1 MMKTRANNDPA
12 WTRRMAELED
22 GGEVTVGGLA
32 QEVGMFDVSLTPAPV
47 AKSAFAKLI
56 ELRRRELRLSVEQLA
71 ERAEVDI
78 AELVGIEL
86 SEVDV
91 PELRTVAKLAKVL
104 KLPAQKLVEL
114 SGLATPKNARF
125 AEAVVRF
132 AAKSESI
139 DKLSREEHEALEEFV
154 KFLAES

>member
-1 MMKTRANNDPA
+1 MMKTKANNNPA
-12 WTRRMAELED
+12 WIRRMAELED
-22 GGEVTVGGLA
+22 GCDMTVGGLA
-32 QEVGMFDVSLTPAPV
+32 QEAGLFNVSVTPAQV

-56 ELRRRELRLSVEQLA
+56 ELRRREQRLSVEQLA
-71 ERAEVDI
+71 ERAEVDV
-78 AELVGIEL
+78 ADLLSIEL
-86 SEVDV
+86 DKVDV
-91 PELRTVAKLAKVL
+91 PELRTIAKLAKAL

-132 AAKSESI
+132 AAKSEPV
-139 DKLSREEHEALEEFV
+139 DKLSRGEHEALEEFV

>member
-1 MMKTRANNDPA
+1 M
-12 WTRRMAELED
+12 
-22 GGEVTVGGLA
+22 TVGGLA
-32 QEVGMFDVSLTPAPV
+32 QEASLFEVSLTPAPV

-56 ELRRRELRLSVEQLA
+56 ELRRRELRLSVAQLA
-71 ERAEVDI
+71 ERAEVDV
-78 AELVGIEL
+78 ADLLGIEL
-86 SEVDV
+86 GKDDV
-91 PELRTVAKLAKVL
+91 PELRTIAKLAQAL

-114 SGLATPKNARF
+114 SGLAIPKNARF

-132 AAKSESI
+132 AAKSEPV

>member
-12 WTRRMAELED
+12 WIRRMAELED
-22 GGEVTVGGLA
+22 NSELSVGGLA
-32 QEVGMFDVSLTPAPV
+32 HELGMFDVPKTPSLV

-56 ELRRRELRLSVEQLA
+56 ELRRRELRLTVEQLA
-71 ERAEVDI
+71 TRADVDT

-86 SEVDV
+86 GNVDT
-91 PELRTVAKLAKVL
+91 PELRTVAKLATAL
-104 KLPAQKLVEL
+104 KLPAQKLIQL
-114 SGLATPKNARF
+114 SGLVTPKNARF

-132 AAKSESI
+132 AAKSEPV
-139 DKLSREEHEALEEFV
+139 DKLSRGEHEALEEFV